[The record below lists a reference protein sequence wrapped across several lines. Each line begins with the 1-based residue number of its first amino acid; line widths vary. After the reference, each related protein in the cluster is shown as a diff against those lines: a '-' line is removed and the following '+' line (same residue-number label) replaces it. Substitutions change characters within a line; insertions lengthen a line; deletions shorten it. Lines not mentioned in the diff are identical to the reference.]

1 MQPTTYIASG
11 GRWQRLGR
19 SAAAKLGLTTPRG
32 PFNVS
37 RLVLLGSF
45 TCSLLAGLL
54 ACSSADEELT
64 RFIDETK
71 HESGG
76 RVEPLPEVK
85 PYETFIYSA
94 ADMRSPFVPSGPGGN
109 SSGLR
114 PDSKRNREFLEQ
126 FPLDTLRMVGTL
138 RLGDRMYGLVQTR
151 DGLVHRVTTGN
162 YLGQADGKIT
172 EITAAKISLTE
183 IVPDGVGGYI
193 ERPAGIALNQ

>member
-1 MQPTTYIASG
+1 MQPTTYIAPG
-11 GRWQRLGR
+11 GRWRRLGR
-19 SAAAKLGLTTPRG
+19 AAAAKLGLSTPRA
-32 PFNVS
+32 PFGVS
-37 RLVLLGSF
+37 RMVLLSSF
-45 TCSLLAGLL
+45 TCSLLAGLA
-54 ACSSADEELT
+54 ACSSADDELT

-94 ADMRSPFVPSGPGGN
+94 ADLRSPFTPSGPGANGP
-109 SSGLR
+109 GLR

-138 RLGDRMYGLVQTR
+138 RLGDRMYGLVQTK

-162 YLGQADGKIT
+162 YLGQADGKIN